1 MTSYL
6 WRLGLAAYKMHP
18 GIAQHITQM
27 MMMTILKNRTTPNTA
42 PTRMPMILSTV
53 RQEKWLLSGGKVMKE
68 ISEIQTLTKSLLTG
82 STEVRC
88 RSTSP
93 EAVFSLEI
101 ANQVVQRYK
110 LP

>member
-27 MMMTILKNRTTPNTA
+27 MMMTMLKNRTTPNTA

-68 ISEIQTLTKSLLTG
+68 ISEIQT
-82 STEVRC
+82 C
-88 RSTSP
+88 TSNNNEP
-93 EAVFSLEI
+93 HLHKISR
-101 ANQVVQRYK
+101 QV
-110 LP
+110 LN

>member
-27 MMMTILKNRTTPNTA
+27 MIMTMLKNATSPNTA

-53 RQEKWLLSGGKVMKE
+53 RQEKWLLSGGEVMKE
-68 ISEIQTLTKSLLTG
+68 RSVIFKHARPIIMNPTYSLIIVGWLQG
-82 STEVRC
+82 SQHLAENCVLH
-88 RSTSP
+88 
-93 EAVFSLEI
+93 E
-101 ANQVVQRYK
+101 
-110 LP
+110 